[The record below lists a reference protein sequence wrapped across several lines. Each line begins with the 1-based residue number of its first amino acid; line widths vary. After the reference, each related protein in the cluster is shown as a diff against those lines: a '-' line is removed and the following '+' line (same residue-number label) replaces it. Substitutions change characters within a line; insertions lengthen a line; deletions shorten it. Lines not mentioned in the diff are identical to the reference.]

1 MVRISLQF
9 KANLENITNI
19 RPEGDDFRWYLK
31 VKCLNCG
38 EETKQWVYLCAMESL
53 PIKGSRGNANY
64 VSKCK
69 LCGRENSIDIVK
81 DSVKE
86 YTADDSNQFKTMV
99 TFDCRGV
106 EPTAFSPRTGFVAE
120 GAETTSKF
128 TDINLSDLDWSDYDE
143 KAEASVGIY
152 EVTSQFIKAHS

>member
-38 EETKQWVYLCAMESL
+38 EETKQWVYLCAMNITVQYLIEFPSFT
-53 PIKGSRGNANY
+53 
-64 VSKCK
+64 V
-69 LCGRENSIDIVK
+69 DIVK
-81 DSVKE
+81 DSAKE